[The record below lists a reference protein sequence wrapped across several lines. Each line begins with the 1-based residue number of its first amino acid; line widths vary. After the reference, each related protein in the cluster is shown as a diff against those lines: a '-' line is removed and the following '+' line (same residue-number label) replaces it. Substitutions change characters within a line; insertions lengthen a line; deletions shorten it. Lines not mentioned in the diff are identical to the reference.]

1 MANNSSLSRRAAL
14 KQQQEQEERAART
27 RRILGFGLGAVAL
40 AVVVILVVVIV
51 QTMGKRQEVAAE
63 QQTPPNATEGYG
75 ILAQA
80 KPPVDGTPHVVIY
93 QDFQCSGCAAYEQVF
108 GPIVTNLVENG
119 EITAEFRS
127 AHFMDRN
134 IGNDSSERAA
144 LAAAAADAVGH
155 YDAYHNA
162 IFAAYN
168 GGAGYTEEQLRVEF
182 PATAGITGDNLTRF
196 QELYDGR
203 VFQDFVNG
211 VESSMAADGVTG
223 TPTYIVDGTHLAFF
237 DEDTEAALIDPTEE
251 SFMKAVNEAYQG

>member
-14 KQQQEQEERAART
+14 RQQQEQEERAARN

-63 QQTPPNATEGYG
+63 QLTPPNATAGYG

-80 KPPVDGTPHVVIY
+80 KQPADGTPHVVIY
-93 QDFQCSGCAAYEQVF
+93 QDFQCSGCAAYEEVF
-108 GPIVTNLVENG
+108 GPIVTSLVEKG

-144 LAAAAADAVGH
+144 LAAAAADQVGA

-168 GGAGYTEEQLRVEF
+168 GGAGYTEQQLRVDF
-182 PATAGITGDNLTRF
+182 PAQAGIAGDDLTRF

-203 VFQDFVNG
+203 AFQDFVNG
-211 VESSMAADGVTG
+211 VVGSMATDGVTG
-223 TPTYIVDGTHLAFF
+223 TPTYIVDGTHLTFF
-237 DEDTEAALIDPTEE
+237 DQDTNAQLIDTTEE
-251 SFMKAVNEAYQG
+251 GFMTAVADASHG